1 MKAYNV
7 DLGSALAKNSCLKRL
22 PLVSSQKGPFKPNT
36 VTINKDSNGRV
47 YNYYD
52 NPITLIKENQ
62 IFYIVLDYNVID

>member
-47 YNYYD
+47 YNYYE
-52 NPITLIKENQ
+52 NPITLNIDNQ
-62 IFYIVLDYNVID
+62 KFDSVLDYSKLA